1 VRTFAL
7 ILLEFAES
15 EDDTYRVTDRERSMS
30 RTLKLFTTY
39 GDKTL
44 DTGCSITIRL
54 WLTRELFRLSKR
66 TCSQFF
72 GGFYDHLLSEENP
85 LDPITN

>member
-7 ILLEFAES
+7 ILLKFAES

-44 DTGCSITIRL
+44 DTVRRL